1 MIRRRTN
8 ELTTDQ
14 AAAVALQGLAW
25 LAGDSDRLG
34 RFLAL
39 TGMGPANLR
48 EKADDPAT
56 LAAVLDH
63 LLGHEADLLAFCAD
77 CAIEPTLPRRARELL
92 RRP

>member
-1 MIRRRTN
+1 MIRRRID
-8 ELTTDQ
+8 ELTADQ
-14 AAAVALQGLAW
+14 AAAIGLQGLAW
-25 LAGDSDRLG
+25 LAADSDRLG

-39 TGMGPANLR
+39 TGIGPENLR

-77 CAIEPTLPRRARELL
+77 SGLEPSLPGLARERLRRA
-92 RRP
+92 

>member
-1 MIRRRTN
+1 VIRRRTN

-14 AAAVALQGLAW
+14 AAAVALQALAW

-39 TGMGPANLR
+39 TGLGPAGLR
-48 EKADDPAT
+48 EKAGEPAT

-63 LLGHEADLLAFCAD
+63 LLGHEADLLAFCASAELD
-77 CAIEPTLPRRARELL
+77 PTLPGRARELL

>member
-1 MIRRRTN
+1 MIRRRGE
-8 ELTTDQ
+8 ELSADQ
-14 AAAVALQGLAW
+14 AATLALRGLAW
-25 LAGDSDRLG
+25 LAADSDRLG

-39 TGMGPANLR
+39 TGIGPANLR

-77 CAIEPTLPRRARELL
+77 AGVAPSLPARARESL
-92 RRP
+92 RRR